1 MKRQNISSMKP
12 RRLERRIWNE
22 LKLFLLFGGE
32 YMTDEKMEY
41 PASIYEFLL
50 DYSFKDEDE
59 IYTNGSLLIPTNRVK
74 QAIEH
79 YFENKA
85 LEVELLTDK
94 EQRIFLKAMS
104 REREICKQLDDEYD
118 DKNTTV
124 SLVKICNEIERKVK
138 KIWE

>member
-1 MKRQNISSMKP
+1 
-12 RRLERRIWNE
+12 
-22 LKLFLLFGGE
+22 
-32 YMTDEKMEY
+32 MTDEKMEY